1 MNDYVGK
8 IGNDMCYP
16 KPTEPQAP
24 PVKSSIVGSR
34 NGMPPVA
41 CPVMYEGYKVGDLVE
56 IVSCTEGTTQGANVR
71 IGDVYEV
78 IEVDKYATVVKLAS
92 FLGDVWVDMEDI
104 NLANQGFY
112 NPDPIADLA
121 TIITAFD
128 NVDLRK
134 ADDAQLRDYMSVA
147 YDSYVYAEALINM
160 RESWGGK
167 NK

>member
-8 IGNDMCYP
+8 IGNDMYYP

-24 PVKSSIVGSR
+24 PVKPSTVGSR
-34 NGMPPVA
+34 NGMPPVT

-92 FLGDVWVDMEDI
+92 LLGDVQVDMEDI

-112 NPDPIADLA
+112 HPDPIADLA
-121 TIITAFD
+121 TVIQAFD
-128 NVDLRK
+128 SVDIRK
-134 ADDAQLRDYMSVA
+134 ADDAQLRAYMNVA
-147 YDSYVYAEALINM
+147 YDSYIYAESLINKRERM
-160 RESWGGK
+160 RT